1 MEEKERASRHPY
13 RRESVLPKARFI
25 KVRNVLNLIFMI
37 GAIIGIIIYFLSNET
52 IGIIVILAAM
62 VFKLIECALRFI
74 H

>member
-1 MEEKERASRHPY
+1 MEGKERASRHSY
-13 RRESVLPKARFI
+13 RGEGVLPKARFI

-37 GAIIGIIIYFLSNET
+37 GAIIGIMIYFLSNET

>member
-1 MEEKERASRHPY
+1 MEEKEHTSRHHY
-13 RRESVLPKARFI
+13 REENALPKAGFI

-37 GAIIGIIIYFLSNET
+37 GAIIGIMIYFLGSQT